1 VSSTLARRV
10 VVSSVQMAL
19 SPREDEAAAI
29 AAAVERFVAE
39 TALSGG
45 GEGEAIG
52 PWQRAAL
59 LEGISAKGTVEDS
72 EGGERWLS

>member
-1 VSSTLARRV
+1 
-10 VVSSVQMAL
+10 MAL
-19 SPREDEAAAI
+19 SPREEEAAAI
-29 AAAVERFVAE
+29 AAAIGRFVAE

-45 GEGEAIG
+45 DEGETIG

-59 LEGISAKGTVEDS
+59 IEGVGAKGTVVDS